1 MAKDVLYATFDT
13 EANFV
18 PVNFEETNPSFH
30 TSKIRIMGIN
40 KIANNVKFSHDST
53 VDALPTLK
61 NIPIVTLY
69 KKDEQNF
76 GDHEMHTDVTG
87 VRYGTYPI
95 GVIPESANQWIEP
108 VHNQETGETE
118 LYLCSDALL
127 WKRMKD
133 EFSLIKSQGSF
144 SVSMEVGMVDYE
156 FNANKVC
163 EVKEFYFTGIAVLG
177 NGVKPA
183 FKDACVNFQAQS
195 DFQEMMFELNEY
207 MKQFEGGQIMPSVEP
222 KKFEN
227 EEQQAVE
234 PNQEPTVEPQQEPE
248 QPQQQEQKQEQEP
261 QPNNEAVEGM
271 EKEIEGLKVEK
282 EKLEADY
289 GRLQAELKE
298 IKEQA
303 QKELEEYKVAK
314 EEEINA
320 LKSELDELR
329 NYRTTTE
336 AEIRKN
342 ARKAVESKLMDS
354 FPELADVED
363 YKNLIANEELSA
375 QDLEDKA
382 YALVGRMEREKRDN
396 KRVKTPT
403 PTSTTRVPITNSPK
417 NKKSNS
423 PYGGLLLK

>member
-1 MAKDVLYATFDT
+1 MAKEVLYAIFDT

-40 KIANNVKFSHDST
+40 KIANNVSFSHDST
-53 VDALPTLK
+53 VNALPTLK
-61 NIPIVTLY
+61 NIPIVTLF
-69 KKDEQNF
+69 KKEESNF
-76 GDHEMHTDVTG
+76 GDHEMSSDISG

-108 VHNQETGETE
+108 VHNSETGETE

-133 EFSLIKSQGSF
+133 EYSLIKSQGSF

-207 MKQFEGGQIMPSVEP
+207 MKQFEGGQTMPSVEP

-227 EEQQAVE
+227 EEAQVE
-234 PNQEPTVEPQQEPE
+234 APQEQEQPIEQE
-248 QPQQQEQKQEQEP
+248 QPQQQEPEQ
-261 QPNNEAVEGM
+261 QPESNEAVEGM

-298 IKEQA
+298 AKEQA
-303 QKELEEYKVAK
+303 QKELEEYKSAK

-342 ARKAVESKLMDS
+342 ARKAVENKINDS
-354 FPELADVED
+354 FPELAEVED
-363 YKNLIANEELSA
+363 YKNLLANEDLSA

-396 KRVKTPT
+396 KRVKTPAPAT
-403 PTSTTRVPITNSPK
+403 TTRVPITNSPK

>member
-1 MAKDVLYATFDT
+1 M
-13 EANFV
+13 
-18 PVNFEETNPSFH
+18 
-30 TSKIRIMGIN
+30 
-40 KIANNVKFSHDST
+40 
-53 VDALPTLK
+53 
-61 NIPIVTLY
+61 TLY

-76 GDHEMHTDVTG
+76 GDHEMHSDVTG

-207 MKQFEGGQIMPSVEP
+207 MKQFEGGQIMPNVEP

-227 EEQQAVE
+227 EEQQTV
-234 PNQEPTVEPQQEPE
+234 EPTVEPQQEPE
-248 QPQQQEQKQEQEP
+248 QQ

-271 EKEIEGLKVEK
+271 EKEIEGLKIEK

-342 ARKAVESKLMDS
+342 ARKVVESKLMDS
-354 FPELADVED
+354 FPELAEVED

>member
-1 MAKDVLYATFDT
+1 M
-13 EANFV
+13 
-18 PVNFEETNPSFH
+18 
-30 TSKIRIMGIN
+30 
-40 KIANNVKFSHDST
+40 
-53 VDALPTLK
+53 
-61 NIPIVTLY
+61 TLY

-76 GDHEMHTDVTG
+76 GDHEMHSDVTG

-207 MKQFEGGQIMPSVEP
+207 MKQFEGGQIMPNVES
-222 KKFEN
+222 KKFE
-227 EEQQAVE
+227 
-234 PNQEPTVEPQQEPE
+234 
-248 QPQQQEQKQEQEP
+248 K
-261 QPNNEAVEGM
+261 
-271 EKEIEGLKVEK
+271 
-282 EKLEADY
+282 
-289 GRLQAELKE
+289 
-298 IKEQA
+298 
-303 QKELEEYKVAK
+303 
-314 EEEINA
+314 EINA

-342 ARKAVESKLMDS
+342 ARKVVESKLMDS
-354 FPELADVED
+354 FPELAEVED

>member
-1 MAKDVLYATFDT
+1 MAKEVLFATFDT
-13 EANFV
+13 EADFV

-40 KIANNVKFSHDST
+40 KIANNVSFSHEST
-53 VDALPTLK
+53 VNALPTLK

-69 KKDEQNF
+69 KKEESNF
-76 GDHEMHTDVTG
+76 GDHEMTNDVSG

-108 VHNQETGETE
+108 VHNSETGETD

-127 WKRMKD
+127 WKRMKE

-144 SVSMEVGMVDYE
+144 SVSMEVGMVDYD
-156 FNANKVC
+156 FNTSKVC

-183 FKDACVNFQAQS
+183 FKNACVNFQAQS
-195 DFQEMMFELNEY
+195 DFQEMIFELNEY
-207 MKQFEGGQIMPSVEP
+207 MKQFEGGQTMPSVEP
-222 KKFEN
+222 KKFES
-227 EEQQAVE
+227 EEVEQQPQE
-234 PNQEPTVEPQQEPE
+234 TIQEPTQSEME
-248 QPQQQEQKQEQEP
+248 QPQQQEIEQPEQEK
-261 QPNNEAVEGM
+261 AVEGM

-282 EKLEADY
+282 EKLESDY

-298 IKEQA
+298 VKELA
-303 QKELEEYKVAK
+303 QKELEEYKQAK

-320 LKSELDELR
+320 LKAELDELR

-342 ARKAVESKLMDS
+342 ARKAVESKINDS
-354 FPELADVED
+354 FPELAELED
-363 YKNLIANEELSA
+363 YKNLLANEELSA

-403 PTSTTRVPITNSPK
+403 PTTTTRVPITNSPK

>member
-1 MAKDVLYATFDT
+1 MAKEVLFATFDA
-13 EANFV
+13 EADFV
-18 PVNFEETNPSFH
+18 PVNFEETNPTFH

-40 KIANNVKFSHDST
+40 KIANNVSFSHDST
-53 VDALPTLK
+53 VNALPTLK

-69 KKDEQNF
+69 KKEESNF
-76 GDHEMHTDVTG
+76 GDHEMQNDISG

-108 VHNQETGETE
+108 VHNSETGETE

-133 EFSLIKSQGSF
+133 EYSLIKSQGSF
-144 SVSMEVGMVDYE
+144 SVSMEVGMVDYD
-156 FNANKVC
+156 FNASKVC

-195 DFQEMMFELNEY
+195 DFKEMMFELNEY
-207 MKQFEGGQIMPSVEP
+207 MKQFEGGLAMPVVES

-227 EEQQAVE
+227 EESQVVE
-234 PNQEPTVEPQQEPE
+234 SQETVQEPETEQPHQQEP
-248 QPQQQEQKQEQEP
+248 KQ
-261 QPNNEAVEGM
+261 QPNSNDDVEGM
-271 EKEIEGLKVEK
+271 KQEIEGLKAEK
-282 EKLEADY
+282 EKLESDY
-289 GRLQAELKE
+289 GRLQAELNEARDLAKKE
-298 IKEQA
+298 FD
-303 QKELEEYKVAK
+303 EYKQAK

-320 LKSELDELR
+320 LKSEVEELR

-336 AEIRKN
+336 AEIRRN
-342 ARKAVESKLMDS
+342 ARKAVESKLNDS
-354 FPELADVED
+354 FPELADLDD
-363 YKNLIANEELSA
+363 YKNLLANEELSA

-403 PTSTTRVPITNSPK
+403 PTTTTRVPITNSPK

>member
-1 MAKDVLYATFDT
+1 MAKEVLFATFDA
-13 EANFV
+13 EANFA

-30 TSKIRIMGIN
+30 TSKIRIMGIE
-40 KIANNVKFSHDST
+40 KIANNVSFSHDST
-53 VDALPTLK
+53 VNALPTLK
-61 NIPIVTLY
+61 NITIVTLY
-69 KKDEQNF
+69 KKDESNF
-76 GDHEMHTDVTG
+76 GDHEMINDISG

-108 VHNQETGETE
+108 VHNSETGQTE

-133 EFSLIKSQGSF
+133 EYALIKSQGSF

-195 DFQEMMFELNEY
+195 DFQDMMFELNEY
-207 MKQFEGGQIMPSVEP
+207 MKQFEGGQTMPSVEP

-227 EEQQAVE
+227 EDEQVE
-234 PNQEPTVEPQQEPE
+234 PKDSTEEQKQPEDEKEPQQDDNKQPE
-248 QPQQQEQKQEQEP
+248 S
-261 QPNNEAVEGM
+261 NEVVEGM
-271 EKEIEGLKVEK
+271 QKEIENLKVDK

-289 GRLQAELKE
+289 GRLQEELNNA
-298 IKEQA
+298 KEQA
-303 QKELEEYKVAK
+303 KQQLEELKNAK
-314 EEEINA
+314 DEEINA
-320 LKSELDELR
+320 LKSELEELR
-329 NYRTTTE
+329 SYRTTTE

-354 FPELADVED
+354 FPELADVDD

-396 KRVKTPT
+396 KRVKAPSPAT
-403 PTSTTRVPITNSPK
+403 TTRVPITNSPK

>member
-1 MAKDVLYATFDT
+1 MAKDVLFATFDT

-30 TSKIRIMGIN
+30 TSKLRIMGIE
-40 KIANNVKFSHDST
+40 KIANNVSFSHDST
-53 VDALPTLK
+53 VNALPTLK

-76 GDHEMHTDVTG
+76 GDHEMQSDISG

-108 VHNQETGETE
+108 IHNPETGETE

-183 FKDACVNFQAQS
+183 FRDACVNFQAQS
-195 DFQEMMFELNEY
+195 DFEEMMFELNEY
-207 MKQFEGGQIMPSVEP
+207 MKQFEGGQTMPSVEP

-227 EEQQAVE
+227 EDEQVE
-234 PNQEPTVEPQQEPE
+234 PKDSTEEQKQPEDENEPQQDDNKQPE
-248 QPQQQEQKQEQEP
+248 S
-261 QPNNEAVEGM
+261 NEVVEGM
-271 EKEIEGLKVEK
+271 QKEIENLKVDK

-289 GRLQAELKE
+289 GRLQEELNNA
-298 IKEQA
+298 KEQA
-303 QKELEEYKVAK
+303 KQQLEELKNAK
-314 EEEINA
+314 DEEINA
-320 LKSELDELR
+320 LKSELEELR

-354 FPELADVED
+354 FPELADVDD
-363 YKNLIANEELSA
+363 YKNLIANEDLSA

-396 KRVKTPT
+396 KRVKAPT
-403 PTSTTRVPITNSPK
+403 TASTTRVPITNSPK

>member
-30 TSKIRIMGIN
+30 TSKLRIMGIN
-40 KIANNVKFSHDST
+40 KIANNVTFSHDST
-53 VDALPTLK
+53 VNALPTLK

-76 GDHEMHTDVTG
+76 GDHEMSSDVSG

-95 GVIPESANQWIEP
+95 GVIPESANQWIES
-108 VHNQETGETE
+108 VQNSETGETE

-133 EFSLIKSQGSF
+133 EFTLIKSQGSF

-195 DFQEMMFELNEY
+195 DFQEMIFELNEY
-207 MKQFEGGQIMPSVEP
+207 MKQFEGGLTMPSVEP

-227 EEQQAVE
+227 EEAQV
-234 PNQEPTVEPQQEPE
+234 VEPQEQEQPIEQE
-248 QPQQQEQKQEQEP
+248 QPQQQEEPKQPES
-261 QPNNEAVEGM
+261 NEAVEGM

-298 IKEQA
+298 AKEQA
-303 QKELEEYKVAK
+303 QKELEEYKLAK

-342 ARKAVESKLMDS
+342 ARKAVESKINDS
-354 FPELADVED
+354 FPELAEVED
-363 YKNLIANEELSA
+363 YKNLLANEDLSA

-396 KRVKTPT
+396 KRVKTPSPAT
-403 PTSTTRVPITNSPK
+403 TTRVPITNSPK

>member
-1 MAKDVLYATFDT
+1 MAKEVLYAIFDT

-40 KIANNVKFSHDST
+40 KIANNVSFSHDST
-53 VDALPTLK
+53 VNALPTLK
-61 NIPIVTLY
+61 NIPIVTLF
-69 KKDEQNF
+69 KKEESNF
-76 GDHEMHTDVTG
+76 GDHEMSSDISG

-108 VHNQETGETE
+108 VHNSETGETE

-133 EFSLIKSQGSF
+133 EYSLIKSQGSF

-207 MKQFEGGQIMPSVEP
+207 MKQFEGGQTMPSVEP

-227 EEQQAVE
+227 EEAQVE
-234 PNQEPTVEPQQEPE
+234 APQEQEQPIEQE
-248 QPQQQEQKQEQEP
+248 QPQQQEPEQ
-261 QPNNEAVEGM
+261 QPESNEAVEGM

-298 IKEQA
+298 AKEQA
-303 QKELEEYKVAK
+303 QKELEEYKSAK

-342 ARKAVESKLMDS
+342 ARKAVENKINDS
-354 FPELADVED
+354 FPELAEVED
-363 YKNLIANEELSA
+363 YKNLLANEDLSA

-396 KRVKTPT
+396 KRIKTPAPAT
-403 PTSTTRVPITNSPK
+403 TTTRVPITNSPK

>member
-1 MAKDVLYATFDT
+1 MNSISND
-13 EANFV
+13 FV
-18 PVNFEETNPSFH
+18 T
-30 TSKIRIMGIN
+30 
-40 KIANNVKFSHDST
+40 
-53 VDALPTLK
+53 
-61 NIPIVTLY
+61 
-69 KKDEQNF
+69 
-76 GDHEMHTDVTG
+76 
-87 VRYGTYPI
+87 
-95 GVIPESANQWIEP
+95 IE
-108 VHNQETGETE
+108 
-118 LYLCSDALL
+118 
-127 WKRMKD
+127 
-133 EFSLIKSQGSF
+133 
-144 SVSMEVGMVDYE
+144 
-156 FNANKVC
+156 
-163 EVKEFYFTGIAVLG
+163 
-177 NGVKPA
+177 
-183 FKDACVNFQAQS
+183 
-195 DFQEMMFELNEY
+195 
-207 MKQFEGGQIMPSVEP
+207 
-222 KKFEN
+222 FEN
-227 EEQQAVE
+227 EEQQTV
-234 PNQEPTVEPQQEPE
+234 EPTVEPQQEPE
-248 QPQQQEQKQEQEP
+248 QPQQQEQEQEQ

-271 EKEIEGLKVEK
+271 EKEIEGLKIEK

-342 ARKAVESKLMDS
+342 ARKVVESKLMDS
-354 FPELADVED
+354 FPELAEVED

>member
-1 MAKDVLYATFDT
+1 MAKDVLYAIFDT

-40 KIANNVKFSHDST
+40 KIANNVTFSHDST
-53 VDALPTLK
+53 VNALPTLK

-76 GDHEMHTDVTG
+76 GDHEMHSDVTG

-95 GVIPESANQWIEP
+95 GVIPESAHQWIEP
-108 VHNQETGETE
+108 VQNQETGETE

-207 MKQFEGGQIMPSVEP
+207 MKQFEGGQIMPNVES

-234 PNQEPTVEPQQEPE
+234 SQQESVAEPQQEPQE
-248 QPQQQEQKQEQEP
+248 PQEPQQQEQP
-261 QPNNEAVEGM
+261 QNNEAVEGM

-303 QKELEEYKVAK
+303 QKELEEYKSAK

-329 NYRTTTE
+329 SYRTATE
-336 AEIRKN
+336 AEIRRN
-342 ARKAVESKLMDS
+342 ARKAVESKLNDS
-354 FPELADVED
+354 FPELAEVED
-363 YKNLIANEELSA
+363 YKNLLANEELSA

-396 KRVKTPT
+396 KRVKTPSPT
-403 PTSTTRVPITNSPK
+403 PTTRVPITNSPK

>member
-1 MAKDVLYATFDT
+1 MAKDVLFATFDT

-30 TSKIRIMGIN
+30 TSKLRIMGIE
-40 KIANNVKFSHDST
+40 KIANNVSFSHDST
-53 VDALPTLK
+53 VNALPTLK

-76 GDHEMHTDVTG
+76 GDHEMQSDISG

-108 VHNQETGETE
+108 IHNPETGETE

-183 FKDACVNFQAQS
+183 FRDACVNFQAQS
-195 DFQEMMFELNEY
+195 DFEEMMFELNEY
-207 MKQFEGGQIMPSVEP
+207 MKQFEGGQTMPSVEP

-227 EEQQAVE
+227 EDEQVE
-234 PNQEPTVEPQQEPE
+234 PKDSTEEQKQPEDENEPQQDDNK
-248 QPQQQEQKQEQEP
+248 QPKS
-261 QPNNEAVEGM
+261 NEVVEGM
-271 EKEIEGLKVEK
+271 QKEIENLKVDK

-289 GRLQAELKE
+289 GRLQEELNNA
-298 IKEQA
+298 KEQA
-303 QKELEEYKVAK
+303 KQQLEELKNAK
-314 EEEINA
+314 DEEINA
-320 LKSELDELR
+320 LKSELEELR

-342 ARKAVESKLMDS
+342 ARKVVESKLMDS
-354 FPELADVED
+354 FPELADVDD
-363 YKNLIANEELSA
+363 YKNLIANEDLSA

-396 KRVKTPT
+396 KRIKTPST
-403 PTSTTRVPITNSPK
+403 ASTTRVPITNSPK

>member
-1 MAKDVLYATFDT
+1 MAKDVLFATFDT

-30 TSKIRIMGIN
+30 TSKLRIMGIE
-40 KIANNVKFSHDST
+40 KIANNVSFSHDST
-53 VDALPTLK
+53 VNALPTLK

-76 GDHEMHTDVTG
+76 GDHEMQSDISG

-108 VHNQETGETE
+108 IHNPETGETE

-183 FKDACVNFQAQS
+183 FRDACVNFQAQS
-195 DFQEMMFELNEY
+195 DFEEMMFELNEY
-207 MKQFEGGQIMPSVEP
+207 MKQFEGGQTMPSVEP

-227 EEQQAVE
+227 EDEQVE
-234 PNQEPTVEPQQEPE
+234 PKDSTEEQKQPEDENEPQQDDNK
-248 QPQQQEQKQEQEP
+248 QPKS
-261 QPNNEAVEGM
+261 NEVVEGM
-271 EKEIEGLKVEK
+271 QKEIENLKVDK

-289 GRLQAELKE
+289 GRLQEELNNA
-298 IKEQA
+298 KEQA
-303 QKELEEYKVAK
+303 KQQLEELKNAK
-314 EEEINA
+314 DEEINA
-320 LKSELDELR
+320 LKSELEELR

-342 ARKAVESKLMDS
+342 ARKVVESKLMDS
-354 FPELADVED
+354 FPELADVDD
-363 YKNLIANEELSA
+363 YKNLIANEDLSA

-396 KRVKTPT
+396 KRVKAPT
-403 PTSTTRVPITNSPK
+403 TASTTRVPITNSPK

>member
-1 MAKDVLYATFDT
+1 MAKEVLFATFDA
-13 EANFV
+13 EADFV
-18 PVNFEETNPSFH
+18 PVNFEETNPTFH

-40 KIANNVKFSHDST
+40 KIANNVSFSHDST
-53 VDALPTLK
+53 VNALPTLK

-69 KKDEQNF
+69 KKEESNF
-76 GDHEMHTDVTG
+76 GDHEMQNDISG

-108 VHNQETGETE
+108 VHNSETGETE

-133 EFSLIKSQGSF
+133 EYSLIKSQGSF
-144 SVSMEVGMVDYE
+144 SVSMEVGMVDYD
-156 FNANKVC
+156 FNASKVC

-183 FKDACVNFQAQS
+183 FRDACVNFQAQS
-195 DFQEMMFELNEY
+195 DFKEMMFELNEY
-207 MKQFEGGQIMPSVEP
+207 MKQFEGGLAMPVVES

-227 EEQQAVE
+227 EESQVVE
-234 PNQEPTVEPQQEPE
+234 SQETVQEPKTEQPHQQEPE
-248 QPQQQEQKQEQEP
+248 Q
-261 QPNNEAVEGM
+261 QPNSNDDVEGM
-271 EKEIEGLKVEK
+271 KQEIEGLRAEK
-282 EKLEADY
+282 EKLESDY
-289 GRLQAELKE
+289 GRLQAELNEARDLAK
-298 IKEQA
+298 
-303 QKELEEYKVAK
+303 KELDEYRQAK

-320 LKSELDELR
+320 LKSEVEELR

-336 AEIRKN
+336 AEIRRN
-342 ARKAVESKLMDS
+342 ARKAVESKLNDS
-354 FPELADVED
+354 FPELADLDD
-363 YKNLIANEELSA
+363 YKNLLANEELSA

-403 PTSTTRVPITNSPK
+403 PTTTTRVPITNSPK